1 MRLCMP
7 CVDRPGLLL
16 EITQE
21 LVKWGINIA
30 AVETYNE
37 AFYLECHPIFPGQK
51 LQVIQA
57 LQQVKGIHEVR
68 EVSYMPSK
76 ERAEQLEA
84 VLTSVQDGVLAV
96 DENGNLT
103 QCNKA
108 AAAILKMKKDGLGE
122 PLPADLMKNLLISQ
136 TLCESYSYRNR
147 EVFIES
153 IGGYCVVSTHPLRD
167 DTNKV
172 AGVVITIRDS
182 RDIRDLMQK
191 MTASM
196 PVTFMDISFASPA
209 MEKVLDQARRY
220 AASSSTVLI
229 RGETGTGKEL
239 FARALHSASSRAK
252 KTFLPVNCATIPDTL
267 LESELFGYED
277 GAFTGASK
285 GGKPGLFE
293 LANGGTL
300 FLDEIGEVPVHL
312 QAKLLRVL
320 QEKRIRRIGSCREL
334 PIDVR
339 LVTATHRDLE
349 DMVERQLFREDL
361 YYRLNVIPLFL
372 PPLRERAEDIPLLAE
387 HFLKRF
393 AYKLDAPVQRF
404 SPEALD
410 KLTTYSWPGNVRELE
425 NIIERAV
432 NLVDGPQ
439 IQPEHIHIGK
449 KSLPLKP
456 VEVQFA
462 TYQTLEER
470 LGEVERDILQATMKR
485 FRSSRRAG
493 AVLGL
498 SHTAVIRRLKKHGLW
513 STAGRGE

>member
-16 EITQE
+16 EITQK
-21 LVKWGINIA
+21 LVKWGMNIA
-30 AVETYNE
+30 AVETHNE

-57 LQQVKGIHEVR
+57 LQQVEGIHEVR

-96 DENGNLT
+96 DERGILT

-108 AAAILKMKKDGLGE
+108 ALAILKMKEDNLGE
-122 PLPADLMKNLLISQ
+122 PLSTDLMKSLLVSQ
-136 TLCESYSYRNR
+136 TLCESCSYRNR

-209 MEKVLDQARRY
+209 MGKVLEQARRY
-220 AASSSTVLI
+220 AVSSSTVLI

-252 KTFLPVNCATIPDTL
+252 KHFCPLTVRRFPIHCWRANCSVMKMVHLPALPKAGSQVYLNLPMVVRCFLMRLERYRYIFRPSSCGSCRKSGFAALEVPVNC
-267 LESELFGYED
+267 
-277 GAFTGASK
+277 
-285 GGKPGLFE
+285 
-293 LANGGTL
+293 
-300 FLDEIGEVPVHL
+300 
-312 QAKLLRVL
+312 
-320 QEKRIRRIGSCREL
+320 
-334 PIDVR
+334 
-339 LVTATHRDLE
+339 
-349 DMVERQLFREDL
+349 QLMS
-361 YYRLNVIPLFL
+361 V
-372 PPLRERAEDIPLLAE
+372 
-387 HFLKRF
+387 
-393 AYKLDAPVQRF
+393 
-404 SPEALD
+404 
-410 KLTTYSWPGNVRELE
+410 
-425 NIIERAV
+425 
-432 NLVDGPQ
+432 
-439 IQPEHIHIGK
+439 
-449 KSLPLKP
+449 
-456 VEVQFA
+456 
-462 TYQTLEER
+462 
-470 LGEVERDILQATMKR
+470 
-485 FRSSRRAG
+485 
-493 AVLGL
+493 
-498 SHTAVIRRLKKHGLW
+498 
-513 STAGRGE
+513 